1 MPPHQVGT
9 REQWAAAY
17 RELRVEEKALTR
29 RNEELAQKRQAL
41 PWVPLER
48 EYRFETNDGIKTLA
62 ELFHGRSQLLVRH
75 FMHGPKTPEGC
86 PGCTFETD
94 NLVGAVSHLAHRDVT
109 FILSSR
115 SPLKILNA
123 YKARMG
129 WEIEWVSSEDAFDS
143 DFYEIMHVPTP
154 RRPGN
159 MLSMMELMALS
170 AFALEDGVVYHT
182 YSTYDRGTE
191 ALNATWQLLDRAP
204 KGRGTHFDGWPR
216 KRDEYGAQAMTA
228 PAGSL
233 RTGTIGSPSGRRGP
247 ERDTPDT

>member
-1 MPPHQVGT
+1 MPSHQAGT
-9 REQWAAAY
+9 REQWVAAY
-17 RELRVEEKALTR
+17 RELRSEEKELTR
-29 RNEELAQKRQAL
+29 RNDELARKRQAL
-41 PWVPLER
+41 PWVPVEQ
-48 EYRFETNDGIKTLA
+48 EYRFETNDGTKTLA
-62 ELFHGRSQLLVRH
+62 ELFDGRSQLLVRH
-75 FMHGPKTPEGC
+75 FMHGPRTPGGC
-86 PGCTFETD
+86 PGCAFETD
-94 NLVGAVSHLAHRDVT
+94 NLVGAVAHLAHRDVT
-109 FILSSR
+109 FILASR
-115 SPLKILNA
+115 SPLEVLNT

-159 MLSMMELMALS
+159 MLDVMELMALS

-216 KRDEYGAQAMTA
+216 KRDEYGVPATTA
-228 PAGSL
+228 PSGPSSGSV
-233 RTGTIGSPSGRRGP
+233 R
-247 ERDTPDT
+247 